1 MDDLEAKEKFGQMD
15 VSTLFIVQR
24 LANDFSNIGLHSHL
38 MNNIVLKWIRPLLVC
53 AVCTQTLFWYIS
65 VKVVKYFRIY
75 SYSIFGFIRTLSY
88 LFAYKALSRIPYGS
102 SKFPVKPTN

>member
-53 AVCTQTLFWYIS
+53 AVCTYCCMYLLRFHTSDLDCNVSEENY
-65 VKVVKYFRIY
+65 VK
-75 SYSIFGFIRTLSY
+75 G
-88 LFAYKALSRIPYGS
+88 
-102 SKFPVKPTN
+102 